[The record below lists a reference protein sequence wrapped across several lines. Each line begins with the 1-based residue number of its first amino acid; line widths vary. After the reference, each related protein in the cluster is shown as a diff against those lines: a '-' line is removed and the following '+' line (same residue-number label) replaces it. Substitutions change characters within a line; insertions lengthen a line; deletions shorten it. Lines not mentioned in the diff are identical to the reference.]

1 MELWSKIFY
10 NRKRD
15 PCKLKIRSY
24 IKNKKMEEK
33 TFEFWKVINMMDFN
47 GRGYQQ
53 AGRWLVEDSGLT
65 FSQIK
70 EVRNMANRKVNALY
84 SKFIDDPNLKIGSDD
99 GFSDVLWQTVANGYQ
114 SFHNCTAESLTEMY
128 NEMSYTESF
137 AYAFHIVDEIED
149 EQFAAN
155 KFLKRARAEKRLEE
169 IRRFGGGFQQK
180 LLAAFEHADSNNR
193 RKLAKGFPEL
203 FEHLVD

>member
-1 MELWSKIFY
+1 M
-10 NRKRD
+10 
-15 PCKLKIRSY
+15 
-24 IKNKKMEEK
+24 
-33 TFEFWKVINMMDFN
+33 EFWKVIEKMNFN
-47 GRGYQQ
+47 GRGHER

-70 EVRNMANRKVNALY
+70 QIHKTAVRKHNVLYNKLNAAR
-84 SKFIDDPNLKIGSDD
+84 IGSDD
-99 GFSDVLWQTVANGYQ
+99 GFDDVLWQTIANGYEA
-114 SFHNCTAESLTEMY
+114 FHNTTVEDLESMY
-128 NEMSYTESF
+128 NENRYTESF
-137 AYAFHIVDEIED
+137 AYAFHAVTDLED

-155 KFLKRARAEKRLEE
+155 QFLKRERAMKRLEE
-169 IRRFGGGFQQK
+169 IRRYGGGFQQK

>member
-1 MELWSKIFY
+1 MKDQDTHFWNVIA
-10 NRKRD
+10 
-15 PCKLKIRSY
+15 
-24 IKNKKMEEK
+24 KM
-33 TFEFWKVINMMDFN
+33 NFN
-47 GRGYQQ
+47 GRGHEA

-70 EVRNMANRKVNALY
+70 QIHKTAVRKHNVLYDKLNAAR
-84 SKFIDDPNLKIGSDD
+84 IGSDD
-99 GFSDVLWQTVANGYQ
+99 GFDDVLWQTIANGYEA
-114 SFHNCTAESLTEMY
+114 FHNTTVEDLESMY
-128 NEMSYTESF
+128 NENRYTESF
-137 AYAFHIVDEIED
+137 AYAFHAVTDIED

-155 KFLKRARAEKRLEE
+155 QFLKRERAMKRIEE

>member
-1 MELWSKIFY
+1 MKDQDTHFWNVIA
-10 NRKRD
+10 
-15 PCKLKIRSY
+15 
-24 IKNKKMEEK
+24 KM
-33 TFEFWKVINMMDFN
+33 NFN
-47 GRGYQQ
+47 GRGHEA

-70 EVRNMANRKVNALY
+70 EIHKMAVRKHNVLYNKLNAAR
-84 SKFIDDPNLKIGSDD
+84 IGSDD
-99 GFSDVLWQTVANGYQ
+99 GFDDVLWQTIANGYEA
-114 SFHNCTAESLTEMY
+114 FHNTTVEDLESMY
-128 NEMSYTESF
+128 NEMRYTESF
-137 AYAFHIVDEIED
+137 AYAFHAVTDLED

-155 KFLKRARAEKRLEE
+155 QFLKRERAEKRLEE

>member
-1 MELWSKIFY
+1 M
-10 NRKRD
+10 
-15 PCKLKIRSY
+15 
-24 IKNKKMEEK
+24 
-33 TFEFWKVINMMDFN
+33 EFWKVIEQMNFN

-70 EVRNMANRKVNALY
+70 EVRNMAARKVNALY
-84 SKFIDDPNLKIGSDD
+84 KKFRDDVRIGSDD
-99 GFSDVLWQTVANGYQ
+99 GFDDVLWQTVANGYE

-128 NEMSYTESF
+128 DENRYTESF
-137 AYAFHIVDEIED
+137 AYAFHAVDEIED

-155 KFLKRARAEKRLEE
+155 KFLKRERAMKRIEE
-169 IRRFGGGFQQK
+169 MKKYGGGFDQK
-180 LLAAFEHADSNNR
+180 LIAAFEHADNNNK
-193 RKLAKGFPEL
+193 RKLAKGFPEI

>member
-1 MELWSKIFY
+1 MKDQDTHFWNVIA
-10 NRKRD
+10 
-15 PCKLKIRSY
+15 
-24 IKNKKMEEK
+24 KM
-33 TFEFWKVINMMDFN
+33 NFN
-47 GRGYQQ
+47 GRGHEA

-70 EVRNMANRKVNALY
+70 QIHKTAVRKHNVLYNKLNAAR
-84 SKFIDDPNLKIGSDD
+84 IGSDD
-99 GFSDVLWQTVANGYQ
+99 GFDDVLWQTIANGYEA
-114 SFHNCTAESLTEMY
+114 FHNTTVEDLESMY
-128 NEMSYTESF
+128 NEMRYTESF
-137 AYAFHIVDEIED
+137 AYAFHAVTDIED

-155 KFLKRARAEKRLEE
+155 QFLKRERAMKRLEE

-203 FEHLVD
+203 FENLVD

>member
-1 MELWSKIFY
+1 M
-10 NRKRD
+10 N
-15 PCKLKIRSY
+15 
-24 IKNKKMEEK
+24 
-33 TFEFWKVINMMDFN
+33 FN
-47 GRGYQQ
+47 GRGYKE

-70 EVRNMANRKVNALY
+70 QIHKTAVRKHNVLYNKLNAAR
-84 SKFIDDPNLKIGSDD
+84 IGSDD
-99 GFSDVLWQTVANGYQ
+99 GFDDVLWQTIANGYEA
-114 SFHNCTAESLTEMY
+114 FHNTTVEDLESMY
-128 NEMSYTESF
+128 NEMRYTESF
-137 AYAFHIVDEIED
+137 AYAFHAVTDIED

-155 KFLKRARAEKRLEE
+155 QFLKRERAMKRLEE
-169 IRRFGGGFQQK
+169 IRRYGGGFQQK

>member
-1 MELWSKIFY
+1 MNLETC
-10 NRKRD
+10 N
-15 PCKLKIRSY
+15 LKIRSY
-24 IKNKKMEEK
+24 IENKKMMK
-33 TFEFWKVINMMDFN
+33 DQDTHFWNVIAKMNFN
-47 GRGYQQ
+47 GRGHEA

-70 EVRNMANRKVNALY
+70 QIHKTAVRKHNVLYNKLNAAR
-84 SKFIDDPNLKIGSDD
+84 IGSDD
-99 GFSDVLWQTVANGYQ
+99 GFDDVLWQTIANGYEA
-114 SFHNCTAESLTEMY
+114 FHNTTVEDLESMY
-128 NEMSYTESF
+128 NENRYTESF
-137 AYAFHIVDEIED
+137 AYAFHIVSEIED

-155 KFLKRARAEKRLEE
+155 QFLKRERAMKRIEE

>member
-1 MELWSKIFY
+1 M
-10 NRKRD
+10 
-15 PCKLKIRSY
+15 
-24 IKNKKMEEK
+24 
-33 TFEFWKVINMMDFN
+33 EFWKTIEGMNFNM
-47 GRGYQQ
+47 RGYEF

-70 EVRNMANRKVNALY
+70 EVRNMAARKVNVLY
-84 SKFIDDPNLKIGSDD
+84 KKFSNDVRIGSDD
-99 GFSDVLWQTVANGYQ
+99 GLSDVLWQTVANGYE
-114 SFHNCTAESLTEMY
+114 SFHNCTAENLTKMY
-128 NEMSYTESF
+128 DENSYTESF

-155 KFLKRARAEKRLEE
+155 RFLKKERAMKRLEE

-180 LLAAFEHADSNNR
+180 LLAAFEHADNNNK

>member
-1 MELWSKIFY
+1 MKDQD
-10 NRKRD
+10 K
-15 PCKLKIRSY
+15 
-24 IKNKKMEEK
+24 
-33 TFEFWKVINMMDFN
+33 EFWNVIAKMNFN
-47 GRGYQQ
+47 GRGHEA

-65 FSQIK
+65 FSEIK
-70 EVRNMANRKVNALY
+70 QVHKTAVRKYNVLYNKLNAAR
-84 SKFIDDPNLKIGSDD
+84 IGSDD
-99 GFSDVLWQTVANGYQ
+99 GFDDVLWQTIANGYEA
-114 SFHNCTAESLTEMY
+114 FHNTTVEDLESMY
-128 NEMSYTESF
+128 NEMRYTESF
-137 AYAFHIVDEIED
+137 AYAFHAVTDLED

-155 KFLKRARAEKRLEE
+155 QFLKRERAEKRLEE

>member
-1 MELWSKIFY
+1 MKDQDTHFWNVIA
-10 NRKRD
+10 
-15 PCKLKIRSY
+15 
-24 IKNKKMEEK
+24 KM
-33 TFEFWKVINMMDFN
+33 NFN
-47 GRGYQQ
+47 GRGHEA

-70 EVRNMANRKVNALY
+70 QIHKTAVRKHNALY
-84 SKFIDDPNLKIGSDD
+84 NKLNAARIGSDD
-99 GFSDVLWQTVANGYQ
+99 GFDDVLWQTIANGYEA
-114 SFHNCTAESLTEMY
+114 FHNTTVEDLESMY
-128 NEMSYTESF
+128 NENRYTESF
-137 AYAFHIVDEIED
+137 AYAFHAVDEIED

-155 KFLKRARAEKRLEE
+155 QFLKRERAMKRIEE
-169 IRRFGGGFQQK
+169 MKRFGGGFDQK

>member
-1 MELWSKIFY
+1 MKDQDTHFWNVIA
-10 NRKRD
+10 
-15 PCKLKIRSY
+15 
-24 IKNKKMEEK
+24 KM
-33 TFEFWKVINMMDFN
+33 NFN
-47 GRGYQQ
+47 GRGHEA

-70 EVRNMANRKVNALY
+70 QIHKTAVRKHNVLYNKLNAAR
-84 SKFIDDPNLKIGSDD
+84 IGSDD
-99 GFSDVLWQTVANGYQ
+99 GFDDVLWQTIANGYEA
-114 SFHNCTAESLTEMY
+114 FHNTTVEDLESMY
-128 NEMSYTESF
+128 NENRYTESF
-137 AYAFHIVDEIED
+137 AYAFHIVSEIED

-155 KFLKRARAEKRLEE
+155 QFLKRARAEKRLEE

>member
-1 MELWSKIFY
+1 MKDQDTHFWNVIA
-10 NRKRD
+10 
-15 PCKLKIRSY
+15 
-24 IKNKKMEEK
+24 KM
-33 TFEFWKVINMMDFN
+33 NFN
-47 GRGYQQ
+47 GRGHEA

-70 EVRNMANRKVNALY
+70 QIHKTAVRKHNALY
-84 SKFIDDPNLKIGSDD
+84 NKLNAARIGSDD
-99 GFSDVLWQTVANGYQ
+99 GFDDVLWQTIANGYEA
-114 SFHNCTAESLTEMY
+114 FHNTTVEDLESMY
-128 NEMSYTESF
+128 NENRYTESF
-137 AYAFHIVDEIED
+137 AYAFHIVSEIED

-155 KFLKRARAEKRLEE
+155 QFLKRERAMKRLEE

>member
-1 MELWSKIFY
+1 MKDQD
-10 NRKRD
+10 K
-15 PCKLKIRSY
+15 
-24 IKNKKMEEK
+24 
-33 TFEFWKVINMMDFN
+33 EFWNVIAKMNFN
-47 GRGYQQ
+47 GRGHEA

-65 FSQIK
+65 FSEIKQIHK
-70 EVRNMANRKVNALY
+70 TAVRKHNALY
-84 SKFIDDPNLKIGSDD
+84 NKLNAARIGSDD
-99 GFSDVLWQTVANGYQ
+99 GFDDVLWQTIANGYEA
-114 SFHNCTAESLTEMY
+114 FHNTTVEDLESMY
-128 NEMSYTESF
+128 NENRYTESF
-137 AYAFHIVDEIED
+137 GYAFHAVTDIED

-155 KFLKRARAEKRLEE
+155 QFLKRERAMKHLEE